1 MDPSSTALI
10 LIGYQNDYFDAAG
23 VLRPVLENTE
33 AADAVLVQTL
43 RLLEAVK
50 KSSLTVISTP
60 IVFSSSYAEISRSD
74 GMLRAIKETGA
85 FQAGTQG
92 SKLIPQIAEYG
103 DRIIEVS
110 GKRGLNA
117 FAETP
122 LDQVLESNG
131 IDTVVLAGA
140 MTSICIDAT
149 GRSAYEC
156 GFKVAV
162 LEDCTSARTDV
173 EQDIF
178 CSIVLPT
185 YATMVKVDA
194 LLVDLGMTVEQ
205 DLTHGD

>member
-1 MDPSSTALI
+1 M
-10 LIGYQNDYFDAAG
+10 
-23 VLRPVLENTE
+23 
-33 AADAVLVQTL
+33 
-43 RLLEAVK
+43 
-50 KSSLTVISTP
+50 
-60 IVFSSSYAEISRSD
+60 
-74 GMLRAIKETGA
+74 
-85 FQAGTQG
+85 
-92 SKLIPQIAEYG
+92 
-103 DRIIEVS
+103 
-110 GKRGLNA
+110 
-117 FAETP
+117 
-122 LDQVLESNG
+122 LESNG